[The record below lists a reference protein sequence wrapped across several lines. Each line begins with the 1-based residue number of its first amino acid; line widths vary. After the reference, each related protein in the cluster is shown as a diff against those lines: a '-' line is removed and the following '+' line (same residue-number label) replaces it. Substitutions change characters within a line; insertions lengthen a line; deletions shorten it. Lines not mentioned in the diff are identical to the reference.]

1 MKIIKSCGFVVYTD
15 VLGER
20 RYLVIESVNGD
31 VGFPK
36 GHVEAG
42 ESELET
48 AIRELSE
55 EVGIKAVV
63 TDKSADVS
71 RNAGVK
77 VDAVHGN
84 DTAIGVGALAG
95 EDTVVTDKSADVFE
109 NKPFLGDAVVIHG
122 FSRRVEYMLPR
133 SSDAVKQV
141 VYFLAKCFNTDVLK
155 CQESEVRRAVFLAYA
170 EAVNA
175 LTFDNTKQILREA
188 ENFITSKDFQ
198 KENV

>member
-42 ESELET
+42 ESDLET

-71 RNAGVK
+71 K
-77 VDAVHGN
+77 
-84 DTAIGVGALAG
+84 
-95 EDTVVTDKSADVFE
+95 
-109 NKPFLGDAVVIHG
+109 NKPFRVDAIVVDG
-122 FSRRVEYMLPR
+122 FYRRVEYMIPGTT
-133 SSDAVKQV
+133 DAVKQV
-141 VYFLAKCFNTDVLK
+141 VYFLCRCFNTDVLK
-155 CQESEVRRAVFLAYA
+155 CQETEVRSA
-170 EAVNA
+170 EFMTFDDASEA
-175 LTFDNTKQILREA
+175 LTFREMKEILSDTEKFLSRR
-188 ENFITSKDFQ
+188 
-198 KENV
+198 